1 MKIVE
6 GMSNKNR
13 KVYELS
19 RFEEKSYNEIAEI
32 LNMSYRS
39 VESRLY
45 RARNEVR
52 QTLRKVYGM

>member
-19 RFEEKSYNEIAEI
+19 RFEEQSYNEIAEI